1 MLQVFIITTLI
12 CLDSKLKTNQS
23 ILHLGWYMVKSGLDH
38 KNFEG
43 PSDVPRVSQY
53 RLASHLSTA
62 MVLYSVLLWSS
73 LDVLLPASK
82 PQLGQAI
89 LPAIKKIRGMTM
101 GVKALVFLTAVSGA
115 FVAGLVIL
123 FVNMLM

>member
-1 MLQVFIITTLI
+1 
-12 CLDSKLKTNQS
+12 
-23 ILHLGWYMVKSGLDH
+23 MVKSGLDH

-43 PSDVPRVSQY
+43 PADVPRVSQY

-73 LDVLLPASK
+73 MDILLPAQK
-82 PQLGQAI
+82 PKLAQTI

-101 GVKALVFLTAVSGA
+101 GVKALVFLTIVSGA
-115 FVAGLVIL
+115 FVAGLVS
-123 FVNMLM
+123 

>member
-1 MLQVFIITTLI
+1 
-12 CLDSKLKTNQS
+12 
-23 ILHLGWYMVKSGLDH
+23 MVKSGLDH

-73 LDVLLPASK
+73 LDVLLPATK

-89 LPAIKKIRGMTM
+89 LPAIMKIRGMTM

-115 FVAGLVIL
+115 FVAGLVML
-123 FVNMLM
+123 FCQCRYVDTYYYVH

>member
-1 MLQVFIITTLI
+1 MIFSTKNIVLCNNREMLNEDIKKNIFT
-12 CLDSKLKTNQS
+12 
-23 ILHLGWYMVKSGLDH
+23 LGWYMVKSGLDP

-62 MVLYSVLLWSS
+62 MVLYSVLFWSS
-73 LDVLLPASK
+73 LDILAPAKK

-115 FVAGLVIL
+115 FVAGLV
-123 FVNMLM
+123 NT